1 MKTPRTTKANRK
13 KRFPDISTLPAD
25 ACPICGTIMRER
37 RGHLE
42 YPVNGEKVAVPGAL
56 HLRCPKDGEIV
67 LRLDDTRHLRE
78 RALALYRDAY
88 GLLSSDE
95 IRSLRERLHLT
106 QGALAKLL
114 RLGGNTISRWEA
126 GRNVQTAAMDMF
138 LRLIRDLPGSIQYL
152 REHAA

>member
-1 MKTPRTTKANRK
+1 MKAHKTGKRK
-13 KRFPDISTLPAD
+13 PPDVSTLPAD
-25 ACPICGTIMRER
+25 ACPVCGTRMRER
-37 RGHLE
+37 RARLSF
-42 YPVNGEKVAVPGAL
+42 PVNGEKVAVPDAL

-67 LRLDDTRHLRE
+67 LRLDDARHLRE
-78 RALALYRDAY
+78 SALALYREKY

-114 RLGGNTISRWEA
+114 RLGANTISRWEA
-126 GRNVQTAAMDMF
+126 GRNVQTAAMDLF
-138 LRLIRDLPGSIQYL
+138 LRVIRDLPGSLQYL